1 MLEVADL
8 QTYYGERH
16 VLQGVSLA
24 VGPGE
29 VVGILGRNGMGKTTL
44 IRSIIGFTPARRGTV
59 RFKGADITRWP
70 PFRAVKRGM
79 GLVPQ
84 GRRVFPSLTVRENL
98 DVARMSPR
106 RAPQREPR
114 RAAPES
120 GHPRSDP
127 TSRPPLQWTID
138 AVCALFPRLSERA
151 GNRANKLSG
160 GEQQML
166 AIGRAL
172 MTNPE
177 LLLMDEPTEG
187 LAPLLVREVGRAIGE
202 LKREGL
208 SILLVEQNLPL
219 ALSVVDRIHILSRG
233 QIVHTCTPSELA
245 ADDAVKARYLG
256 V

>member
-1 MLEVADL
+1 VLEVADL
-8 QTYYGERH
+8 HTYYGESH

-29 VVGILGRNGMGKTTL
+29 VVSILGRNGMGKTTL
-44 IRSIIGFTPARRGTV
+44 IRSIIGFTPPRRGTV
-59 RFKGADITRWP
+59 RFTGADITRWP
-70 PFRAVKRGM
+70 SVRAVERGM

-98 DVARMSPR
+98 EVAY
-106 RAPQREPR
+106 RARDAQGP
-114 RAAPES
+114 S
-120 GHPRSDP
+120 S
-127 TSRPPLQWTID
+127 WTLD
-138 AVCALFPRLSERA
+138 RVYGMFPRLSERA
-151 GNRANKLSG
+151 RNRANKLSG

-187 LAPLLVREVGRAIGE
+187 LAPILVREVGRSIGE
-202 LKREGL
+202 LKRQGL

-219 ALSVVDRIHILSRG
+219 ALSVADRVLNLSRG
-233 QIVHTCTPSELA
+233 QIVHTCTPAELA
-245 ADDAVKARYLG
+245 ADDAVKSRYLG

>member
-1 MLEVADL
+1 MLEIADL
-8 QTYYGERH
+8 HTYYGESH

-44 IRSIIGFTPARRGTV
+44 IRSIIGFTPPRRGTV

-70 PFRAVKRGM
+70 PFRAVERGM

-98 DVARMSPR
+98 EVAH
-106 RAPQREPR
+106 RAPQAQGP
-114 RAAPES
+114 S
-120 GHPRSDP
+120 S
-127 TSRPPLQWTID
+127 WTLD
-138 AVCALFPRLSERA
+138 RVYGMFPRLSERA
-151 GNRANKLSG
+151 RNRANKLSG

-172 MTNPE
+172 MTNPD

-187 LAPLLVREVGRAIGE
+187 LAPILVREVGHAIGE
-202 LKREGL
+202 LKRRGL

-219 ALSVVDRIHILSRG
+219 ALAVADRVLILSRG
-233 QIVHTCTPSELA
+233 QIVHSCSPSELA
-245 ADDAVKARYLG
+245 ADDAVKSRYLG